1 MSSQLRPTDT
11 ANARFAVGCA
21 HREVNNRD
29 PKLADLPRRAP
40 DDQQQMRMDE
50 GVAFEND
57 VFKELSRLH
66 KVASVREH
74 QDAESATASAMKRG
88 DRVIIGPTLPTINN
102 RSGRPDVLVRY
113 GDSQMPNGNWAYL
126 PVDVKNSKALEDKN
140 KAQAL
145 LVGSLE
151 SPWVETA
158 ISTDLG
164 PGKPKEDQS
173 LQLAHYWLMLVDLG
187 YAPDIEPI
195 GGIIDSSKAVVW
207 RPLDDPKRSFVRQCL
222 DEWNARW
229 AAIEAMRTGDS
240 PLTRAVY
247 RQECQ
252 ECPWHDVCESNLIDE
267 QHVSLVEGIGTVAV
281 EKLHQK
287 GIETIPQLAS
297 LDHAVIDIDDE
308 FKKIKSLAQ
317 HIDAS
322 RVYLKGGTFPY
333 SKRNASVPHVPRADV
348 EIDFDIENDDIVYL
362 YGNFVTHRQPDG
374 SYDDGEFI
382 SFHSFDR
389 SDPDEE
395 GRLLA
400 AFWTWLHDMVR
411 DTTAAGKT
419 IAVYCYSGSFAEI
432 PRMKEASVRNSHVTG
447 VPTTSEIGDLV
458 NQEWWVDMHKIVKEL
473 HWPTRRLGLKYVA
486 PLSGFSWDAEDA
498 GGGNS
503 IVWYRGACDN
513 SLPERAILQDKLL
526 RYNEDDVQ
534 ATKVLRQWLH
544 EGVTGGSW
552 TLQSVAT
559 LPRPQS

>member
-1 MSSQLRPTDT
+1 MSSPLLPNDT

-21 HREVNNRD
+21 HREVNNRN
-29 PKLADLPRRAP
+29 PVLANLPTRPP

-50 GVAFEND
+50 GIAYEEVIFRQ
-57 VFKELSRLH
+57 LSRLH
-66 KVASVREH
+66 KIASMRDHHEP
-74 QDAESATASAMKRG
+74 EGATAGAMKRG
-88 DRVIIGPTLPTINN
+88 DRVIIGPWLPTINN
-102 RSGRPDVLVRY
+102 RSGKPDVLVRH
-113 GDSQMPNGNWAYL
+113 GDAPLPNGNWAYL

-140 KAQAL
+140 KPL
-145 LVGSLE
+145 PLPVSSLE
-151 SPWVETA
+151 SPWLDTA

-187 YAPDIEPI
+187 HAPDIEPT
-195 GGIIDSSKAVVW
+195 GGIIDSSGSVVW
-207 RPLDDPKRSFVRQCL
+207 RALDDPKRSFIAQSL

-229 AAIEAMRTGDS
+229 AAINAMRAGDT

-247 RQECQ
+247 RPECG

-267 QHVSLVEGIGTVAV
+267 QHVSLVEGIGPSAV
-281 EKLHQK
+281 DKLQAT

-297 LDHAVIDIDDE
+297 LDHAVIDLDDDL
-308 FKKIKSLAQ
+308 KKIESLAQ

-322 RVYLKGGTFPY
+322 RVYLKGGNYPY
-333 SKRNASVPHVPRADV
+333 SKRNSPVPHVPRADV
-348 EIDFDIENDDIVYL
+348 EIDFDIENDDVVYL
-362 YGNFVTHRQPDG
+362 YGNFVTRRQPDG
-374 SYDDGEFI
+374 SYDNGEFV

-395 GRLLA
+395 GRQLA
-400 AFWTWLHDMVR
+400 AFWKWLHDMV
-411 DTTAAGKT
+411 DETTAAGKT

-432 PRMKEASVRNSHVTG
+432 PRMKEASVRNSLVPG
-447 VPTTSEIGDLV
+447 VPSPQEIGDLV

-486 PLSGFSWDAEDA
+486 PLSGFSWDADDA

-503 IVWYRGACDN
+503 IVWYRQACRPDD
-513 SLPERAILQDKLL
+513 PEAPTLQQKLL

-534 ATKVLRQWLH
+534 ATMHLRRWLH
-544 EGVTGGSW
+544 EGVTGGAW
-552 TLQSVAT
+552 TLQSVTT
-559 LPRPQS
+559 LPPQP